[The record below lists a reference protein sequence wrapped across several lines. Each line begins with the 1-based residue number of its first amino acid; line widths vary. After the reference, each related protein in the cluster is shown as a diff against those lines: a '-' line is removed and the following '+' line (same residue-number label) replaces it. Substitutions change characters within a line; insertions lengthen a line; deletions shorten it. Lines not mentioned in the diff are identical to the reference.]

1 MGHTTGSPTT
11 MHHSSRFLLR
21 TLAGIGTCHGAG
33 CANTATMFGMTITGI
48 ACVGAFLVIRGSMGL
63 VRVVGFKL
71 KLVGLA

>member
-1 MGHTTGSPTT
+1 
-11 MHHSSRFLLR
+11 
-21 TLAGIGTCHGAG
+21 
-33 CANTATMFGMTITGI
+33 MFGMTII